1 MNKNAKIALYS
12 TGGVGGFAAA
22 YVLFALMMGAPA
34 HTIPVIGALFP
45 SPAENI
51 EKANSTAPLV
61 ASEAQSGTRTERRAA
76 SAGLMDAFQIQSP
89 YSAGELEALATE
101 LKRKVADLDA
111 RLAAVAD
118 REKSASA
125 RAEQLDEHYAELQRL
140 QRALEEREKTL
151 ADRESS
157 VTESDRARLERE
169 QQGWVRLGKLFA
181 DGDAAELGTRLAE
194 YAPGDAARIL
204 HSLKPARAKELL
216 ENVGA
221 TKWREYADAYRM
233 LEPAGDK

>member
-12 TGGVGGFAAA
+12 AGGVGGFAAA

-34 HTIPVIGALFP
+34 YTIPVIGGLFP
-45 SPAENI
+45 SPAENG
-51 EKANSTAPLV
+51 EEAVVDSPLV
-61 ASEAQSGTRTERRAA
+61 ANETHSETRTERREA
-76 SAGLMDAFQIQSP
+76 SAGLMDVFQIQSP
-89 YSAGELEALATE
+89 YSGAELEALATE
-101 LKRKVADLDA
+101 LKRKVADLDT
-111 RLAAVAD
+111 RLATVAE

-157 VTESDRARLERE
+157 VTESDRARTERE
-169 QQGWVRLGKLFA
+169 QQGWARLGKLFA
-181 DGDAAELGTRLAE
+181 EGDAAELGPRLAE
-194 YAPGDAARIL
+194 YAPLDAARIL
-204 HSLKPARAKELL
+204 HAQKPTRAKELL

-221 TKWREYADAYRM
+221 TKWREYADAYRT
-233 LEPAGDK
+233 LDPARDK

>member
-1 MNKNAKIALYS
+1 
-12 TGGVGGFAAA
+12 
-22 YVLFALMMGAPA
+22 MMGAPPHA
-34 HTIPVIGALFP
+34 IPVVGALFP
-45 SPAENI
+45 APAASSEETSNT
-51 EKANSTAPLV
+51 KSLV
-61 ASEAQSGTRTERRAA
+61 ASETSSGTPVEARTERRAA
-76 SAGLMDAFQIQSP
+76 SAGLMDVFQIQSP
-89 YSAGELEALATE
+89 YSSSELETLAAE
-101 LKRKVADLDA
+101 LKRKNADLDA
-111 RLAAVAD
+111 RLADVAG
-118 REKSASA
+118 REKSVSA

-151 ADRESS
+151 ALRESS
-157 VTESDRARLERE
+157 VTDTDRARFERE

-221 TKWREYADAYRM
+221 AKWREYADAYRM